1 MNQRVHPQLA
11 GAAAPAASASP
22 LGSPADS
29 WPNRACG
36 EVCTAV
42 LEISGM
48 PRSLRPAIERAMA
61 RCIRSESEFIVPG
74 DDPLTAQWCT
84 RWRRDPL
91 WDVVGV
97 KADNVAKGET
107 DNAAN
112 REAAN
117 AGCTGIGC
125 QQVLTGTPSE
135 LEALGRAVEMLAG
148 EYGFRG
154 VVKRAV

>member
-11 GAAAPAASASP
+11 GATAPAASATP

-42 LEISGM
+42 LQISGM

-61 RCIRSESEFIVPG
+61 RCIASESEFIVPG

-84 RWRRDPL
+84 RWHRDPV
-91 WDVVGV
+91 WDPLSGRVP
-97 KADNVAKGET
+97 
-107 DNAAN
+107 DNA
-112 REAAN
+112 
-117 AGCTGIGC
+117 GGLGIGC
-125 QQVLTGTPSE
+125 QQVITGTPSE
-135 LEALGRAVEMLAG
+135 LDALGRAVEMLAG

>member
-1 MNQRVHPQLA
+1 MNQRVHPQVA
-11 GAAAPAASASP
+11 GATAPAPSASP
-22 LGSPADS
+22 LGSPADT

-42 LEISGM
+42 LQISGM

-91 WDVVGV
+91 WDVVGI
-97 KADNVAKGET
+97 KAD
-107 DNAAN
+107 
-112 REAAN
+112 N

-125 QQVLTGTPSE
+125 QQVLTGTPS
-135 LEALGRAVEMLAG
+135 ASNSLGRAVEMLAG

>member
-11 GAAAPAASASP
+11 GATAPAASATP
-22 LGSPADS
+22 LGSPVDS

-42 LEISGM
+42 LQISGM

-61 RCIRSESEFIVPG
+61 RCISSESEFIVPG

-84 RWRRDPL
+84 RWHRDPL
-91 WDVVGV
+91 WDVVGI
-97 KADNVAKGET
+97 KADNAAP
-107 DNAAN
+107 DNA
-112 REAAN
+112 
-117 AGCTGIGC
+117 GGLGIGC
-125 QQVLTGTPSE
+125 QQVITGTPSE
-135 LEALGRAVEMLAG
+135 LDALGRAVEMLAG

>member
-11 GAAAPAASASP
+11 GATAPAASATP
-22 LGSPADS
+22 LGSPANS

-42 LEISGM
+42 LQISGM
-48 PRSLRPAIERAMA
+48 PRNLRPAIERAMA
-61 RCIRSESEFIVPG
+61 RCISSESEFIVPG

-84 RWRRDPL
+84 RWHRDPV
-91 WDVVGV
+91 WDPLSGRVPDNVDKG
-97 KADNVAKGET
+97 ADN
-107 DNAAN
+107 
-112 REAAN
+112 
-117 AGCTGIGC
+117 AGGLGIGC
-125 QQVLTGTPSE
+125 QQVITGTPSE
-135 LEALGRAVEMLAG
+135 LDALGRAVEMLAG

>member
-1 MNQRVHPQLA
+1 MNQRVHPQVA
-11 GAAAPAASASP
+11 GATAPAPSASP
-22 LGSPADS
+22 LGSPADT

-42 LEISGM
+42 LQISGM

-84 RWRRDPL
+84 RWRRDPV

-97 KADNVAKGET
+97 GG
-107 DNAAN
+107 DNA
-112 REAAN
+112 ESAAVGN
-117 AGCTGIGC
+117 AGAGIGC

>member
-1 MNQRVHPQLA
+1 MNQRVHPQVA
-11 GAAAPAASASP
+11 GATEPAPSASP
-22 LGSPADS
+22 LGSPADT

-42 LEISGM
+42 LQISGM

-91 WDVVGV
+91 WDVVGIN
-97 KADNVAKGET
+97 D

-112 REAAN
+112 AAKGVDN
-117 AGCTGIGC
+117 TGAGIGC

>member
-1 MNQRVHPQLA
+1 MNQRVHPQVA
-11 GAAAPAASASP
+11 GATEPAPSASP
-22 LGSPADS
+22 LGSPADT

-42 LEISGM
+42 LQISGM

-91 WDVVGV
+91 WDVVGI
-97 KADNVAKGET
+97 KA

-112 REAAN
+112 AAKGVDN
-117 AGCTGIGC
+117 TGVGIGC

>member
-11 GAAAPAASASP
+11 GDTAPAASATP

-42 LEISGM
+42 LQISGM
-48 PRSLRPAIERAMA
+48 PRNLRPAIERAMA
-61 RCIRSESEFIVPG
+61 RCISSESEFIVPG

-84 RWRRDPL
+84 RWHRDPL
-91 WDVVGV
+91 WDVVGI
-97 KADNVAKGET
+97 KADSAAP
-107 DNAAN
+107 DNA
-112 REAAN
+112 
-117 AGCTGIGC
+117 GGLGIGC
-125 QQVLTGTPSE
+125 QQVITGTPSE
-135 LEALGRAVEMLAG
+135 LDALGRAVEMLAG

>member
-11 GAAAPAASASP
+11 GAAVPAASATP

-91 WDVVGV
+91 WDVVSM
-97 KADNVAKGET
+97 NVP
-107 DNAAN
+107 DNAD
-112 REAAN
+112 
-117 AGCTGIGC
+117 GLGIGC
-125 QQVLTGTPSE
+125 QQVITGTPSE
-135 LEALGRAVEMLAG
+135 LDALGRAVEMLAG

>member
-1 MNQRVHPQLA
+1 MNQRVRPQLA
-11 GAAAPAASASP
+11 GAAAPAASANP
-22 LGSPADS
+22 LGSPAES

-91 WDVVGV
+91 WDVVGI
-97 KADNVAKGET
+97 KADNVDKGEA
-107 DNAAN
+107 D
-112 REAAN
+112 N
-117 AGCTGIGC
+117 AGCAGIGC

-135 LEALGRAVEMLAG
+135 LEALGRAVEMLAE

>member
-1 MNQRVHPQLA
+1 MNQRVHPQVA
-11 GAAAPAASASP
+11 GATAPAPSASP
-22 LGSPADS
+22 LGSPADT

-42 LEISGM
+42 LQISGM

-91 WDVVGV
+91 WDVVGI
-97 KADNVAKGET
+97 KD

-112 REAAN
+112 AAKGVDN
-117 AGCTGIGC
+117 TGAGIGC

>member
-1 MNQRVHPQLA
+1 M
-11 GAAAPAASASP
+11 
-22 LGSPADS
+22 
-29 WPNRACG
+29 
-36 EVCTAV
+36 

-91 WDVVGV
+91 WDVVSMNADNTITTD
-97 KADNVAKGET
+97 ADNVVKGET
-107 DNAAN
+107 
-112 REAAN
+112 AN

>member
-1 MNQRVHPQLA
+1 
-11 GAAAPAASASP
+11 
-22 LGSPADS
+22 
-29 WPNRACG
+29 
-36 EVCTAV
+36 
-42 LEISGM
+42 M

-91 WDVVGV
+91 WDVVGI
-97 KADNVAKGET
+97 KADNVDKGEA
-107 DNAAN
+107 DNASCA
-112 REAAN
+112 
-117 AGCTGIGC
+117 GIGC

-135 LEALGRAVEMLAG
+135 LEALGRAVEMLAE

>member
-11 GAAAPAASASP
+11 GAAAPAASATP

-91 WDVVGV
+91 WDVVSMNADNTITTD
-97 KADNVAKGET
+97 ADNVVKG
-107 DNAAN
+107 
-112 REAAN
+112 EAAN

>member
-84 RWRRDPL
+84 RWRRDSV
-91 WDVVGV
+91 WDPMSGR
-97 KADNVAKGET
+97 ALGS
-107 DNAAN
+107 AA
-112 REAAN
+112 AAN

>member
-1 MNQRVHPQLA
+1 MNQRVHPQVA
-11 GAAAPAASASP
+11 GATAPAPSASP
-22 LGSPADS
+22 ADT

-42 LEISGM
+42 LQISGM

-84 RWRRDPL
+84 RWRRDPV
-91 WDVVGV
+91 WDVVGI
-97 KADNVAKGET
+97 KD
-107 DNAAN
+107 D
-112 REAAN
+112 N

-154 VVKRAV
+154 VVKRVV

>member
-1 MNQRVHPQLA
+1 MLQ
-11 GAAAPAASASP
+11 
-22 LGSPADS
+22 
-29 WPNRACG
+29 
-36 EVCTAV
+36 
-42 LEISGM
+42 ISGM

-84 RWRRDPL
+84 RWRRDPV
-91 WDVVGV
+91 WDIVG
-97 KADNVAKGET
+97 AGT
-107 DNAAN
+107 DNAAS

-117 AGCTGIGC
+117 AGCAGIGC

>member
-11 GAAAPAASASP
+11 GAAAPAASATP

-91 WDVVGV
+91 WDVGSMN
-97 KADNVAKGET
+97 ADNTITTDAANVVKGET
-107 DNAAN
+107 
-112 REAAN
+112 AN

>member
-1 MNQRVHPQLA
+1 MNQRVHPQVA
-11 GAAAPAASASP
+11 GATAPAPSASP
-22 LGSPADS
+22 LGSPADT

-42 LEISGM
+42 LQISGM

-91 WDVVGV
+91 WDVVGI
-97 KADNVAKGET
+97 KADNTGA
-107 DNAAN
+107 
-112 REAAN
+112 
-117 AGCTGIGC
+117 GIGC